1 MSVLRKGQRIKVRV
15 ISANTLF
22 QLELVILE
30 AFKKVLV
37 SCDIQLARH
46 PKPTKNRNR
55 KSKDLFDPLKQ

>member
-1 MSVLRKGQRIKVRV
+1 MSVLGKGQRIKVRV

-37 SCDIQLARH
+37 SFDIQLARH
-46 PKPTKNRNR
+46 PKPTKNRN
-55 KSKDLFDPLKQ
+55 